1 MPDGVAKV
9 KDSGLAHE
17 HWQKYFDRD
26 EVSEILNNTTTTMI
40 VSGEYPVHVR
50 IWPQPHAAPTVL
62 IGSSLLGYGLEQARW
77 QLPFFR
83 VGFNVLQ
90 FDFPGIGQSG
100 GARGGSNVLR
110 VR

>member
-62 IGSSLLGYGLEQARW
+62 IGSSLLGYGLEQARMR
-77 QLPFFR
+77 LGPDADVDR
-83 VGFNVLQ
+83 VLAGDDHRRRCV
-90 FDFPGIGQSG
+90 
-100 GARGGSNVLR
+100 
-110 VR
+110 